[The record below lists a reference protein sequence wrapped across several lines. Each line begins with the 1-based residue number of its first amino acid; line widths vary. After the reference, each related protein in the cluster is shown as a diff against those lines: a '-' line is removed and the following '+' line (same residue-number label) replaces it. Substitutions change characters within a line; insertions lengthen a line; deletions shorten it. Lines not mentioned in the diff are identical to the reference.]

1 MFTPGTPPVPH
12 VGGPIVPP
20 GVPTVLIGGM
30 AAAVVGD
37 TCTCVGPPDSIIFG
51 STGVMIGGKPAARTG
66 DFTAHGGVLGPGC
79 PTVLIGEV
87 GVVTLSPSVAK
98 APPPEAK
105 PEDNPSK
112 ASEASDKESKVNPVA
127 TLIGAAVPSG
137 KSSSAPL
144 SPMSPKQAQEI
155 EAQEIAQMTPCQ
167 KLEALDEKPATD
179 DAAARAWQLEQSLG
193 QDVKA
198 KLETAEPED
207 RVDLAQ
213 SWSQYAETSH
223 AADGAW
229 LSNAVYEDGHVPPG
243 FRALT
248 GAELKEKTGLDE
260 DILTDPS
267 SGFASAVY
275 ESTTGKPPPY
285 RLAMRGT
292 EFTSWNDWSTNIKN
306 GLQFTTPQ
314 HMRASLIG
322 NSLRLNMGANNFSI
336 VGHSLGGG
344 LATVASSVS
353 GAACQTYNGA
363 GISDDML
370 KVYNLLVGG
379 AEEGKEVANRN
390 HQITAYSN
398 SRDVLTNAQT
408 KYRGAILGTISG
420 LASMWLSKYD
430 PKLGQATAAWLGRAG
445 NLTKAQGRS
454 VVLETK
460 GESKLGHGIPEL
472 ANLLDEKKA
481 KKAGELKREFGCD
494 V

>member
-1 MFTPGTPPVPH
+1 MVTPGTPPVPH
-12 VGGPIVPP
+12 VGGPIVGP

-51 STGVMIGGKPAARTG
+51 STGVMIGGKQAARTG

-87 GVVTLSPSVAK
+87 GVVTLSPSAAK

-127 TLIGAAVPSG
+127 SLIGAAVPSG
-137 KSSSAPL
+137 TSSSAPL

-155 EAQEIAQMTPCQ
+155 EAQEIAKMTPCQ
-167 KLEALDEKPATD
+167 KLEALEEKPVTD

-193 QDVKA
+193 QDVQA

-207 RVDLAQ
+207 RVGLAQ

-229 LSNAVYEDGHVPPG
+229 LSNAVYKDGRVPPG

-285 RLAMRGT
+285 RLAMRGSEL
-292 EFTSWNDWSTNIKN
+292 EFKDWFYNFAN

-314 HMRASLIG
+314 HMRAAVIG
-322 NSLRLNMGANNFSI
+322 SSLRLNMGVNNFSI

-353 GAACQTYNGA
+353 GAACQTYNAA

-370 KVYNLLVGG
+370 KVYNLSVGG
-379 AEEGKEVANRN
+379 AEDGKEVANRN

-408 KYRGAILGTISG
+408 KYRGAILGAFSG
-420 LASMWLSKYD
+420 LISKWLSKHS
-430 PKLGQATAAWLGRAG
+430 PVLGQAAGAWLVRAG
-445 NLTKAQGRS
+445 NLTQAQGRS

-460 GESKLGHGIPEL
+460 GESISGHGIPEL
-472 ANLLDEKKA
+472 AKLLDEKKA